1 MQWISSFNGGDTQE
15 FAVVVSN
22 GKFQTSY
29 SDFIPDKGNNKILI
43 EHIKNLQPSLE
54 YLFSVSAR
62 NSHGESTSEKV
73 KCTTQK
79 QGPISFFFFFCR
91 FQEVKFD
98 VKNKK
103 C

>member
-22 GKFQTSY
+22 GKFQTTY
-29 SDFIPDKGNNKILI
+29 SDFIPDKGENEILSK
-43 EHIKNLQPSLE
+43 HIKNLQPSSE

-62 NSHGESTSEKV
+62 NSIGESTSEKV

-79 QGPISFFFFFCR
+79 QGRISFFSFFFVD
-91 FQEVKFD
+91 F
-98 VKNKK
+98 KK
-103 C
+103 